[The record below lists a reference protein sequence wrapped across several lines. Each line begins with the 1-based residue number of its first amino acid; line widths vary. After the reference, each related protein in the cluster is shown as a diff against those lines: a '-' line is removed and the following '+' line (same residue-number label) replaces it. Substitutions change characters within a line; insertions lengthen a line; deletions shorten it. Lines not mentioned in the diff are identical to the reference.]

1 MKKRLPVL
9 ELSSL
14 QSSIHFIRGQRVMLD
29 SDLAKLYGVQ
39 LKRMNQQVKRNADR
53 FPLDFM
59 FQLTPQEL
67 SSLRSQFVTF
77 KADRGEHR
85 KYLPYAFTEHGA
97 IMLASVLNS
106 PTAVEASILVVRA
119 FVQLRE
125 LLLTHKELSAKL
137 AQLEGKVAGHDDD
150 IRAIITAIRQLMT
163 PPITATKKIGFKR
176 E

>member
-1 MKKRLPVL
+1 MKKRPPVL
-9 ELSSL
+9 ELANL

-67 SSLRSQFVTF
+67 SSLRSQFVTL

-106 PTAVEASILVVRA
+106 QAAVEASILVVRA

-125 LLLTHKELSAKL
+125 LLLTHKELSVKL
-137 AQLEGKVAGHDDD
+137 AQLESKVAGHDEE
-150 IRAIITAIRQLMT
+150 IRAVITAIRQLMS
-163 PPITATKKIGFKR
+163 PPIAVRKRIGFRR

>member
-1 MKKRLPVL
+1 MTL
-9 ELSSL
+9 
-14 QSSIHFIRGQRVMLD
+14 
-29 SDLAKLYGVQ
+29 
-39 LKRMNQQVKRNADR
+39 
-53 FPLDFM
+53 
-59 FQLTPQEL
+59 
-67 SSLRSQFVTF
+67 

-85 KYLPYAFTEHGA
+85 KYLPYAFTEHGV

-137 AQLEGKVAGHDDD
+137 AQLEGKVAVHDDD

-163 PPITATKKIGFKR
+163 PPITATKRIGFKR

>member
-1 MKKRLPVL
+1 MKKRQPVL
-9 ELSSL
+9 ELANL
-14 QSSIHFIRGQRVMLD
+14 QTSIHFIRGQRVMLD
-29 SDLAKLYGVQ
+29 SDLARLYGVQ

-67 SSLRSQFVTF
+67 TPLKSQIVTANLRGGRRS
-77 KADRGEHR
+77 
-85 KYLPYAFTEHGA
+85 LPYAFTEHGA

-106 PTAVEASILVVRA
+106 QAAVEASILVVRA

-125 LLLTHKELSAKL
+125 LLLTHKELSVKL
-137 AQLEGKVAGHDDD
+137 AQLESKVAGHDEE
-150 IRAIITAIRQLMT
+150 IRAVITAIRQLMS
-163 PPITATKKIGFKR
+163 PPIAVRKRIGFKR